1 MLEDKHIQ
9 LCDIDNSLFNYDLIL
24 RVNDNKTKYIA
35 FDLFDYANQEIVST
49 TKIERDNNE
58 KI

>member
-9 LCDIDNSLFNYDLIL
+9 LCDVDNSLFNYDLIL

-35 FDLFDYANQEIVST
+35 FDLFDYSNQEIVST
-49 TKIERDNNE
+49 TKIESENNNE
-58 KI
+58 

>member
-1 MLEDKHIQ
+1 MLEDKHVQ

-35 FDLFDYANQEIVST
+35 FDLFDYSNQKIIAT
-49 TKIERDNNE
+49 LKIESE
-58 KI
+58 E

>member
-9 LCDIDNSLFNYDLIL
+9 LCDVDNSLFNYDLIL
-24 RVNDNKTKYIA
+24 RVNDSKTKYIA
-35 FDLFDYANQEIVST
+35 FDLFDYANQEIVAT

-58 KI
+58 K

>member
-9 LCDIDNSLFNYDLIL
+9 LCDVDNSLFNYDLIL

-49 TKIERDNNE
+49 TKIESDTDE
-58 KI
+58 

>member
-9 LCDIDNSLFNYDLIL
+9 LCDVDNSLFNYDLIL

-49 TKIERDNNE
+49 TTIESE
-58 KI
+58 TK